1 MQMLTCFQRLVNELM
16 RGSTRKNRLT
26 VLTEVI
32 RDYNKAEKIRTCKIN
47 PDEISTMK
55 FLMSRGPE
63 FLHMLKVV
71 WGTERTSNTACPLNL
86 LASPFLDASKE
97 LAVTQRDNP
106 TWHAILM
113 PTEEKCIS
121 WLHRVHGRFMAKI
134 QDTVAKGKAPN
145 LRNYGHLYRDSE
157 PELVWRLSC
166 LYEYVSKDVVRVHSP
181 ARVAELEAMFR
192 RGALDKDM
200 IDKVRL
206 MDADFNVNDLRFL
219 QDAEGLGVQVSSGE
233 ALNAAER
240 EQCLAEFKVTTLK
253 LQAEQAQWKRFLA
266 ARMEFDDSTQATLT
280 SFREAAHDALE
291 KAVKEH
297 SNTFFSVECLA
308 NRGHM
313 VTYFEQ
319 SIKVFAENPPAT
331 PVNDILRVNVFN
343 LPMLGQA
350 HSRLLPDITES
361 IRVEA
366 AHHPITAI
374 SVVFLPNTSE
384 WGQGMQTGRQLTEK
398 IALARANVI
407 SKLSEDVNSLVVVE
421 CVAMFD
427 VDTMYSTD
435 RELRVDFILAFS
447 NQVDAGGKLQSIF
460 TKSAL
465 VKRRGVPGLVPV
477 FPRKSFLDWTKAIM
491 VHDHGNM
498 DASTERRQWLSGSGL
513 FRGIMLALFKDLGA
527 TTSMACQVR
536 DCTPYDD
543 QLALAV
549 MELRCSDVQ
558 GSLPRLGYVA
568 GTWKDILGS
577 YAIRANMLASIT
589 EHLIRMVKSKKY
601 MLPGFRDMG
610 PEPKIDEKHRPTIQE
625 DSFKV
630 CCPRANDELPIRQAL
645 YDQWAT
651 NPVTASLWK
660 DLVDGHDKEFNKSGV
675 PFKAKRSADVPLLEV
690 AESNAI
696 TIAPDPACPATKE
709 ALLAASKGQEVQ
721 ASKGP
726 FEFVVTESGELY
738 IIATDDV
745 VADKKEPL
753 FLLRGR
759 FKVGQAANALM
770 GAGAQLGCNSWLSF
784 RFQCALPVDVLGSM
798 CLVVYS

>member
-1 MQMLTCFQRLVNELM
+1 LVGQIKKSLGGKIQAANRQRPTTLQMLTCFQRLVNELM
-16 RGSTRKNRLT
+16 GGSTRKNKFT

-71 WGTERTSNTACPLNL
+71 WGTERTSNTACPLTL
-86 LASPFLDASKE
+86 LPSPFLDASKE
-97 LAVTQRDNP
+97 LAVTQKDNP

-113 PTEEKCIS
+113 PTEEKCVS

-166 LYEYVSKDVVRVHSP
+166 LYEYTRKDLVRMHSP

-192 RGALDKDM
+192 RGVLDKDM
-200 IDKVRL
+200 LDKVRL
-206 MDADFNVNDLRFL
+206 MDADFNVSDLRFA
-219 QDAEGLGVQVSSGE
+219 QDVEGLGVQVSSGE
-233 ALNAAER
+233 ALSTAER
-240 EQCLAEFKVTTLK
+240 EQCLAEYKVITLK
-253 LQAEQAQWKRFLA
+253 LQAEQAQWKRFLT

-280 SFREAAHDALE
+280 SFREAAHDAME
-291 KAVKEH
+291 KAVTEH
-297 SNTFFSVECLA
+297 SSTFFSVECLA

-313 VTYFEQ
+313 VTYLEQ
-319 SIKVFAENPPAT
+319 SIKIFAENPPAT

-350 HSRLLPDITES
+350 HSRMLPDIAES

-366 AHHPITAI
+366 AHHPTTAI

-384 WGQGMQTGRQLTEK
+384 WGHGMQTGRQLNDK
-398 IALARANVI
+398 IASARGNVI
-407 SKLSEDVNSLVVVE
+407 AKLSEDVNGLVIVE

-427 VDTMYSTD
+427 VDTMYSAD
-435 RELRVDFILAFS
+435 RELRVDFILAIS
-447 NQVDAGGKLQSIF
+447 DQVDTGGKLQSIF
-460 TKSAL
+460 TKSSL

-477 FPRKSFLDWTKAIM
+477 FPRKSFQDWTKAIM

-527 TTSMACQVR
+527 TASMACQVR

-549 MELRCSDVQ
+549 ME
-558 GSLPRLGYVA
+558 
-568 GTWKDILGS
+568 
-577 YAIRANMLASIT
+577 
-589 EHLIRMVKSKKY
+589 
-601 MLPGFRDMG
+601 
-610 PEPKIDEKHRPTIQE
+610 
-625 DSFKV
+625 
-630 CCPRANDELPIRQAL
+630 
-645 YDQWAT
+645 
-651 NPVTASLWK
+651 
-660 DLVDGHDKEFNKSGV
+660 
-675 PFKAKRSADVPLLEV
+675 
-690 AESNAI
+690 
-696 TIAPDPACPATKE
+696 
-709 ALLAASKGQEVQ
+709 
-721 ASKGP
+721 
-726 FEFVVTESGELY
+726 
-738 IIATDDV
+738 
-745 VADKKEPL
+745 
-753 FLLRGR
+753 
-759 FKVGQAANALM
+759 
-770 GAGAQLGCNSWLSF
+770 
-784 RFQCALPVDVLGSM
+784 
-798 CLVVYS
+798 